1 MTDASIAQA
10 ATPAREA
17 LRATAL
23 RKVYREEDGSELT
36 ILDGVEIAVSTG
48 EVVAVVGA
56 SGSGKSTLLQLLG
69 CLDHPSAGS
78 VVLDGTAVAS
88 LNARQMAA
96 LRNERIGFVFQFHH
110 LLRDFSAIEN
120 VMLPM
125 LIAGRS
131 RREAAARARLLLEQ
145 VGLAARATHRPS
157 ELSGGEQQRV
167 AVARALSNKPLLV
180 LADEPSGNLDTHTA
194 ESLHD
199 LFFELRGEHDVA
211 MVVATHNL
219 ELAQRADRVLQ
230 LKEGHLHPV
239 KAEQPHAL

>member
-1 MTDASIAQA
+1 MTDTPMAGRAS
-10 ATPAREA
+10 PGREV

-69 CLDHPSAGS
+69 CLDRPSAGD
-78 VVLDGTAVAS
+78 VALDGTAVAS

-131 RREAAARARLLLEQ
+131 RRDAADRARLLLEQ
-145 VGLAARATHRPS
+145 VGLGARAAHRPS

-167 AVARALSNKPLLV
+167 AVARALSNRPLLL

-194 ESLHD
+194 ENLHD
-199 LFFELRGEHDVA
+199 LFFELRREHDVA